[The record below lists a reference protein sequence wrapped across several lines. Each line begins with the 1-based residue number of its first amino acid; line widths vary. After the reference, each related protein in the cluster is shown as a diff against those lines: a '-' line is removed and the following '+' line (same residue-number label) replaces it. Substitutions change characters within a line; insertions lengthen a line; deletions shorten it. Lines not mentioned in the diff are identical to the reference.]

1 MKLIK
6 NNFRLAGIQPP
17 PVLLDC
23 LSALLS
29 NKGALL
35 LNRKALFGEQFYSF
49 LSFFVMKYLITN
61 QNICKSKLKLFHEV
75 SFLKS
80 MFIYINK
87 VTLQIIDIFY

>member
-6 NNFRLAGIQPP
+6 NNFRLVGIQPP

-35 LNRKALFGEQFYSF
+35 LKRKALFGEQFDSF
-49 LSFFVMKYLITN
+49 LSF
-61 QNICKSKLKLFHEV
+61 
-75 SFLKS
+75 
-80 MFIYINK
+80 
-87 VTLQIIDIFY
+87 